1 MPTTKEETDKVF
13 DELKKSGKLKDLNE
27 EQRRNLEEIEK
38 IEKEQAE
45 LLKQLS
51 MLTTMVRINKL
62 KIIVDLLICQLFSYI
77 AEQLL

>member
-27 EQRRNLEEIEK
+27 EQRRNLAEIEQ

-62 KIIVDLLICQLFSYI
+62 KIIVNLLICFKVI
-77 AEQLL
+77 

>member
-62 KIIVDLLICQLFSYI
+62 KIIVNLSVV
-77 AEQLL
+77 